1 MAFRIPRCPEQVG
14 AGCLGRL
21 GLHRQVQ
28 VGSKVQ
34 VCKSVVVL
42 LKSVERDFYLQE
54 TCTRTP
60 GDFQVSPSSEGE
72 HLKNSSHQDR
82 NLVRLWRRVR
92 VITFGTSQNSA
103 TCSTPAKC
111 CQQSGVGKCRV
122 EAAPGITVISPE
134 EFVGSVCVSPALNL
148 LPEGLVTKWGHSLGS
163 PQRRSRNLL
172 EHREF

>member
-92 VITFGTSQNSA
+92 VINYLWHFPEQCHMFN
-103 TCSTPAKC
+103 TCKMLPTVWSREV
-111 CQQSGVGKCRV
+111 QSG
-122 EAAPGITVISPE
+122 S
-134 EFVGSVCVSPALNL
+134 S
-148 LPEGLVTKWGHSLGS
+148 
-163 PQRRSRNLL
+163 SRNYCDQPRGVCGICLCL
-172 EHREF
+172 SCFEFAP